1 MRLPDIIGDYF
12 NRPRELV
19 HHALMCMHFGEQEL
33 LQMDKRYLS
42 PLELLSIATQHAYS
56 ADYLLQQM
64 AQGLFKQGDSLD
76 VLSPVT
82 TLMYH
87 AFQLTF
93 KAYCLHE
100 HRPIKEYK
108 KLMELVELNSHLGL
122 SSQEIFLLKTLSR
135 QQVFNKGID
144 YDLWENQQQLHVF
157 CEEIISLYE
166 RVQMMM
172 PLELQND
179 YQR

>member
-1 MRLPDIIGDYF
+1 
-12 NRPRELV
+12 
-19 HHALMCMHFGEQEL
+19 
-33 LQMDKRYLS
+33 MDKRYLS

-56 ADYLLQQM
+56 ADYLLQQV
-64 AQGLFKQGDSLD
+64 AQGLFKQGESLE
-76 VLSPVT
+76 VLSPIT
-82 TLMYH
+82 SLMYQ

-93 KAYCLHE
+93 KAYCLHD

-108 KLMELVELNSHLGL
+108 NLMELVELNIHLGL

-135 QQVFNKGID
+135 QQVFNKGVD

-172 PLELQND
+172 PLELQSD
-179 YQR
+179 YQE

>member
-1 MRLPDIIGDYF
+1 
-12 NRPRELV
+12 
-19 HHALMCMHFGEQEL
+19 
-33 LQMDKRYLS
+33 MDKRYLS
-42 PLELLSIATQHAYS
+42 PLELLGIATEHAYS
-56 ADYLLQQM
+56 ADHLMRQITSGRGSGVYSID
-64 AQGLFKQGDSLD
+64 A
-76 VLSPVT
+76 LSPVT
-82 TLMYH
+82 SLMYV

-122 SSQEIFLLKTLSR
+122 SSQELLLLKTLSR

-166 RVQMMM
+166 RVQQMM
-172 PLELQND
+172 PVELHPD
-179 YQR
+179 YHL

>member
-1 MRLPDIIGDYF
+1 
-12 NRPRELV
+12 
-19 HHALMCMHFGEQEL
+19 
-33 LQMDKRYLS
+33 MDKRYLS

-56 ADYLLQQM
+56 ADYLLQQITSGM
-64 AQGLFKQGDSLD
+64 MRGTDTIDA
-76 VLSPVT
+76 LSPVT
-82 TLMYH
+82 SMMYV

-108 KLMELVELNSHLGL
+108 NLIELVELNSHLGF
-122 SSQEIFLLKTLSR
+122 SSQELILLKTLSR
-135 QQVFNKGID
+135 QQVFNKGIN

-166 RVQMMM
+166 RVQEMM
-172 PLELQND
+172 PLELQSD
-179 YQR
+179 YQT

>member
-1 MRLPDIIGDYF
+1 
-12 NRPRELV
+12 
-19 HHALMCMHFGEQEL
+19 
-33 LQMDKRYLS
+33 MDKRYLS
-42 PLELLSIATQHAYS
+42 PLELISIATQHAYS

-64 AQGLFKQGDSLD
+64 PDSMIRGAEAIEA
-76 VLSPVT
+76 LSPVT
-82 TLMYH
+82 SLMYA

-108 KLMELVELNSHLGL
+108 NLMELVELNSHLGL
-122 SSQEIFLLKTLSR
+122 SSQELILLKTLSR

-144 YDLWENQQQLHVF
+144 YDLWDNQQQLHVF
-157 CEEIISLYE
+157 CEAIISLYE
-166 RVQMMM
+166 RVQQMM

-179 YQR
+179 YLA

>member
-1 MRLPDIIGDYF
+1 
-12 NRPRELV
+12 
-19 HHALMCMHFGEQEL
+19 
-33 LQMDKRYLS
+33 MDKRYLS

-56 ADYLLQQM
+56 ADYILQQISRGM
-64 AQGLFKQGDSLD
+64 FRRGEEIDALAPITS
-76 VLSPVT
+76 
-82 TLMYH
+82 LMYM
-87 AFQLTF
+87 AFQLTL

-108 KLMELVELNSHLGL
+108 NLMELVELNSHLGL

-157 CEEIISLYE
+157 CEKIISLYE
-166 RVQMMM
+166 RLQMLM
-172 PLELQND
+172 PLELQRD
-179 YQR
+179 YQ